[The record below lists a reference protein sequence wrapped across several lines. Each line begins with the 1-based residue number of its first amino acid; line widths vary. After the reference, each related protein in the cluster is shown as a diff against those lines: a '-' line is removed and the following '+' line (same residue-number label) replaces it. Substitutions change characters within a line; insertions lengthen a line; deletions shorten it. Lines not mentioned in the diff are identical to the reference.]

1 MSTKTVYQTNS
12 AGSYIGETTAHESP
26 REPGVWL
33 IPGGAVEAA
42 PPESWPDP
50 QWPRWNGHAWELI
63 TRPVPPAEPT
73 ATEKL
78 AAFLLANPDVAAL
91 VTPPTP

>member
-1 MSTKTVYQTNS
+1 MPSKTVYQIDRSGHYLGPTQ
-12 AGSYIGETTAHESP
+12 ADESP
-26 REPGVWL
+26 LEPGTYHL
-33 IPGGAVEAA
+33 PLGTIEAV
-42 PPESWPDP
+42 PPESWPDH